1 MWHGTAVGVLVGVPQ
16 GRYCL
21 TYVVGVSTLTDD
33 EMGRPCGTRGGR
45 NCIRSFG
52 GGTSRQ

>member
-21 TYVVGVSTLTDD
+21 TYVVDVSTLRDD
-33 EMGRPCGTRGGR
+33 EMGRACGTEL
-45 NCIRSFG
+45 RSEFWWG
-52 GGTSRQ
+52 YLKAGTA